1 MGKKVAVIG
10 GGNVA
15 FDAARIAVRNGA
27 KSVTII
33 YRRTRD
39 EMPASIE
46 EIEEAEDEKIEIE
59 FLLAPLKV
67 IAKKGKVVGIECQQ
81 MTLGEYDES
90 GRARPVPIPGSERV
104 IEVGYDHIRHRL
116 CAGDPAT
123 IGKRP
128 FSEE

>member
-15 FDAARIAVRNGA
+15 IDASRVAVRNGA

-67 IAKKGKVVGIECQQ
+67 VAKKGKVVGIECQK

-90 GRARPVPIPGSERV
+90 GGPDLSLFPARS
-104 IEVGYDHIRHRL
+104 
-116 CAGDPAT
+116 A
-123 IGKRP
+123 
-128 FSEE
+128 